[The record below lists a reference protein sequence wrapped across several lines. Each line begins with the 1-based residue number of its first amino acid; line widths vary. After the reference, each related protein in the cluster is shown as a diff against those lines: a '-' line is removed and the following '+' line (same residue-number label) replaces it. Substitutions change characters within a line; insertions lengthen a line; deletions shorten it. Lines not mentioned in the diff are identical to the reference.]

1 MAGCEAHYGQ
11 DSEGREGKASASAGP
26 GSDAG
31 TSLLA
36 VVLTWHTADLA
47 RTFSFAKTGI
57 IMMTTV

>member
-1 MAGCEAHYGQ
+1 MAGWEAQRGQ
-11 DSEGREGKASASAGP
+11 GGEGREGKASASAGP

-47 RTFSFAKTGI
+47 RTFYFAKPGI